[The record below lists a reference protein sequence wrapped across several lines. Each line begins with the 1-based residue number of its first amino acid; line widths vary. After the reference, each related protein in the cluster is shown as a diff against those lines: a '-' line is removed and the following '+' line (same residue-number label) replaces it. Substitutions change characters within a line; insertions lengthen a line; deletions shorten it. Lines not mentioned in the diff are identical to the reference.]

1 MPSHEKLQAF
11 RAPKL
16 ALEIFAIVV
25 LTEMGVVAVLQFVNN
40 VSHWFTASILDASL
54 LSAVASPLILW
65 RIWSE
70 LKNASNKSLIAN
82 SYSQDSSSNAERH
95 FDVMSHSSSRSIY
108 AMLAI
113 LLLGFA
119 VIGYLFYNTIEETKV
134 NGPLYSEIIEQ
145 KDIIADFLP
154 PPEYIVESY
163 LTTFQLASPQRA
175 PDRELLVEQF
185 QLLSK
190 EYDERHDYWQNH
202 LSPGPIKD
210 LAVSLSFEPARKF
223 YTIVNEQ
230 LIPYVR
236 SDDYTRAQEIVNGPL
251 LAAFSEHQ
259 TSVKSLIERSRE
271 CAASIESKTANA
283 LSSGYLPLLVASGV
297 FLIGATFAT
306 ILWSFGATQQKSIKL
321 ANAMTCDLRQSTH
334 ELHVHQKK
342 MRAMFDSAFHLAGIL
357 DPEGNVVEANKTA
370 LDFGSTTIDK
380 VRGVPFWET
389 VWWSHSGDL
398 QAKLKDAFEQV
409 KLGNSVFMEAE
420 HPHQNGEVVPI
431 EFSMRPVFDDDGK
444 LLWVIPEGRDIS
456 DRKRF
461 EKSILEGRELAEAA
475 SRSKSEFLANMSHE
489 IRTPMTAILGFTDL
503 LLDERSF
510 HEEPEK
516 RISSIQTIQRNGSH
530 LLSII
535 DDILDLSKI
544 ESGKIEIEAIPYSPF
559 QIIEEVLSL
568 MRVRSSAKGIALG
581 CEFESAIPSSVV
593 TDPIRVRQ
601 ILLNLVSNAI
611 KFTELGGVRIVARYV
626 SGERPRLEFDVV
638 DTGLGMTPEQ
648 QNRLFKPFTQAD
660 NSTTRQFGG
669 TGLGL
674 TISKRLAKLMGGDV
688 FIVESCA
695 GQGTRFRA
703 YINVCVLESS
713 KLIDPNQVSSYR
725 NAGVNA
731 ETNAVQT
738 TSPQSVLAGCSILLA
753 EDGPDNQ
760 NLISFVLKKAGAKVT
775 IAENG
780 QLAVESALDASIAGD
795 PFHVVLMDMQMPVLD
810 GYGAT
815 AILRSKGYGGH
826 IIALTAHAMD
836 GDRAKCISAGCD
848 DYATKPIDRP
858 SLIQQIATIYV
869 KLNLSPAIHNSHTPS
884 VQQSHVLS

>member
-1 MPSHEKLQAF
+1 MLNHDKHQAL

-16 ALEIFAIVV
+16 AIEIIAIVI
-25 LTEMGVVAVLQFVNN
+25 LTEMGFVAVLQFASNET
-40 VSHWFTASILDASL
+40 HWLTAIILNAL
-54 LSAVASPLILW
+54 LSSAVASPLILW

-70 LKNASNKSLIAN
+70 LKNAANKSFCAN
-82 SYSQDSSSNAERH
+82 SSSLDLASSAARQINA
-95 FDVMSHSSSRSIY
+95 MSHSSTRTVSATL
-108 AMLAI
+108 AM

-119 VIGYLFYNTIEETKV
+119 VIGFLFYNALEETKV
-134 NGPLYSEIIEQ
+134 NGPLYAEIIEQ

-163 LTTFQLASPQRA
+163 LTAFQLASSQRA

-185 QLLSK
+185 QLLSN
-190 EYDERHDYWQNH
+190 EYDERHDYWRNH
-202 LSPGPIKD
+202 LSPGLIKD
-210 LAVSLSFEPARKF
+210 LAVFRSFEPAKKF
-223 YTIVNEQ
+223 YTIANEQ

-236 SDDYTRAQEIVNGPL
+236 NDDYIRAQEIVNGPL
-251 LAAFSEHQ
+251 LAAFLEHQ
-259 TSVKSLIERSRE
+259 ISVKLLIERSRE

-283 LSSGYLPLLVASGV
+283 LSSGHIPLLVASGV

-306 ILWSFGATQQKSIKL
+306 ILWNFGATQQKSIKL
-321 ANAMTCDLRQSTH
+321 ASAMTSDLRQSTN
-334 ELHVHQKK
+334 ELHIHQKK
-342 MRAMFDSAFHLAGIL
+342 MRAMFDSAFQLASIL
-357 DPEGNVVEANKTA
+357 DREGNVIDANKTA
-370 LDFGSTTIDK
+370 LEFGSTTIDK
-380 VRGVPFWET
+380 VRGVPYWET

-398 QAKLKDAFEQV
+398 QAKLKDAFEKV
-409 KLGNSVFMEAE
+409 KLGNSVFMETE
-420 HPHQNGEVVPI
+420 HPHQNGELVPI
-431 EFSMRPVFDDDGK
+431 EFSMRPVFDDDGN

-503 LLDERSF
+503 LLDERNF
-510 HEEPEK
+510 QEEPEK

-544 ESGKIEIEAIPYSPF
+544 ESGKIEIESIPYSPF

-568 MRVRSSAKGIALG
+568 MRVRSTDKGIALG
-581 CEFESAIPSSVV
+581 CEFETAVPSSVL

-611 KFTELGGVRIVARYV
+611 KFTKLGGVRIVARYV
-626 SGERPRLEFDVV
+626 NGDQPRLEFDVV
-638 DTGLGMTPEQ
+638 DTGLGMTPQQ

-660 NSTTRQFGG
+660 NSTTRQYGG

-674 TISKRLAKLMGGDV
+674 SISKRLAKLMGGDV
-688 FIVESCA
+688 FIVESSA

-703 YINVCVLESS
+703 YMDIGILESS
-713 KLIDPNQVSSYR
+713 TLIDPNQVSDFH

-731 ETNAVQT
+731 ESNAVQT
-738 TSPQSVLAGCSILLA
+738 ALSPSVLMGCNILLA

-760 NLISFVLKKAGAKVT
+760 RLISFVLKKAGAKVT

-780 QLAVESALDASIAGD
+780 QLAVGSTLDALIAGD

-815 AILRSKGYGGH
+815 ALLRSKGYEGH

-836 GDRAKCISAGCD
+836 SDRAKCMSAGCN

-858 SLIQQIATIYV
+858 SLIQLIATIYG
-869 KLNLSPAIHNSHTPS
+869 KRHSSPTIRSSP
-884 VQQSHVLS
+884 